1 MECNKAT
8 SELIDYLYGELS
20 DKESQKFK
28 HHLST
33 CSSCQKEL
41 AELNSTHKLLQKSS
55 APLPDSLFI
64 MNKNSYNRF
73 HNWWRNVTLILPN
86 SIRGRLSL
94 GVAVFLI
101 IFMFIGSLTKLQIQY
116 SNAHFSISMGT
127 GHPIQNV
134 AMTQAQKD
142 ALVAQLQNQNYKIL
156 NAWLQNEQQKQLN
169 QIKKIMTDYSYALQ
183 EQQNENFHQ
192 IGQELN
198 TFYKHTNR
206 RFMQTNNVLSDIM
219 QTVQYN
225 NK

>member
-1 MECNKAT
+1 MECNKVT
-8 SELIDYLYGELS
+8 NELIDYLYGELS
-20 DKESQKFK
+20 DKESQEFEQ
-28 HHLST
+28 HIIT
-33 CSSCQKEL
+33 CSTCQKEL
-41 AELNSTHKLLQKSS
+41 AELKNTHNLLQKSLV
-55 APLPDSLFI
+55 PLPDSLFI
-64 MNKNSYNRF
+64 GNKNPYNRF
-73 HNWWRNVTLILPN
+73 QNWWRNIAFILPD
-86 SIRGRLSL
+86 SIMGRLSL
-94 GVAVFLI
+94 GAAVFLI

-116 SNAHFSISMGT
+116 SNDHFSISMGSDQ
-127 GHPIQNV
+127 PIQTV
-134 AMTQAQKD
+134 AMTQAQKK
-142 ALVAQLQNQNYKIL
+142 ALVAQLQNENYKIL

-206 RFMQTNNVLSDIM
+206 RFMQTNNVLSDII